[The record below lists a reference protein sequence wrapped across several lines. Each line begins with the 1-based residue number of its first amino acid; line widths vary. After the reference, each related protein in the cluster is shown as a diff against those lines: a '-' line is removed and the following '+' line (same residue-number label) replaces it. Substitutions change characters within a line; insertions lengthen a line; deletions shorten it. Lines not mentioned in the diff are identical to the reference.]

1 MLASYCLPVCLPARV
16 PALPDTLTSLLLRRR
31 RAARWPA
38 LPRSRRAG
46 KSKPE
51 KLFNFHFRN
60 RPSLGVLWIC
70 TRTSER
76 PSDGRDGCCPAA
88 YLALFIPV
96 ASSSPSLAADPG
108 SQHSLARRFFSR
120 LSSANEAIL
129 GFEDEREGLSLITR
143 ARMPAAIRAR
153 AVDCSK
159 FTRLEQR

>member
-1 MLASYCLPVCLPARV
+1 MQVSMTKGRSSWRPHACWHRIAFLSACLPARV

-120 LSSANEAIL
+120 LSSANGAIL
-129 GFEDEREGLSLITR
+129 GGKTKGKEGS
-143 ARMPAAIRAR
+143 
-153 AVDCSK
+153 S
-159 FTRLEQR
+159 